1 MKNILVAIDF
11 GDREELL
18 VEKAI
23 ELGQKF
29 NSKIWIVHASA
40 PDPDFVSFEAGP
52 QSVRDERAKA
62 LHKENRDVGILA
74 DMAKSKGLDAVGL
87 LIKGTTIEVILE
99 ESEKLSAD
107 ILIIG
112 HKKHGFIEKL
122 IKGSVSGVV
131 FQQSKIPVL
140 IVPVDN

>member
-11 GDREELL
+11 GDKEGLL

-29 NSKIWIVHASA
+29 NSKIWVVHASA
-40 PDPDFVSFEAGP
+40 PDPDFVSFEVGP
-52 QSVRDERAKA
+52 QSVRDERAKI
-62 LHKENRDVGILA
+62 LHKENRAVATLA

-87 LIKGTTIEVILE
+87 LIKGATIEVILE
-99 ESEKLSAD
+99 ESEKLNAD

-112 HKKHGFIEKL
+112 HKKHGFVEKL
-122 IKGSVSGVV
+122 IKGSVSGGVL
-131 FQQSKIPVL
+131 QQSKIPVL
-140 IVPVDN
+140 IVPIDN

>member
-1 MKNILVAIDF
+1 MKNILVAIEF
-11 GDREELL
+11 GDKEELL

-23 ELGQKF
+23 EFGQKF

-62 LHKENRDVGILA
+62 LHKENRAVATLA
-74 DMAKSKGLDAVGL
+74 DMAKFKGLDAVGL
-87 LIKGTTIEVILE
+87 LIKGATIEVILE
-99 ESEKLSAD
+99 ESEKLNAD

-112 HKKHGFIEKL
+112 HKKHGFVEKF
-122 IKGSVSGVV
+122 IKGSVSGGVL
-131 FQQSKIPVL
+131 QHSKIPVL
-140 IVPVDN
+140 IVPIDD